1 MHSCIPK
8 RNYFKFG
15 WMNGETSKMCPPK
28 ILFNEPWRST
38 NPSERIN
45 PFPTNT
51 PEGAP
56 FNKPLN
62 SNFSLRVLIHGPLG
76 PAEQGGHPAAQG
88 GGFRAVLGAGILD
101 PLGGGLLGLL

>member
-1 MHSCIPK
+1 MHSLRII
-8 RNYFKFG
+8 YHF
-15 WMNGETSKMCPPK
+15 S
-28 ILFNEPWRST
+28 LST
-38 NPSERIN
+38 YCLKNRYRAERIN

-88 GGFRAVLGAGILD
+88 GGFRAVLGAGFLD